1 MILDSASNL
10 FMTVILRALQL
21 IQNLLETLTRR
32 TNNRTF
38 LEKTGRVGCLSPDAH
53 ISNELPTVCSMSG

>member
-10 FMTVILRALQL
+10 FMTMILRALQL

-32 TNNRTF
+32 TNDRTF
-38 LEKTGRVGCLSPDAH
+38 LEKDRESRMLEARCTHVERAAYRLF
-53 ISNELPTVCSMSG
+53 